1 MRLKIISHS
10 GSFLTFQPPFAADP
24 KYGQHILG
32 YMLKN
37 GWDEGYLKKESSSS
51 QHTINQIKL

>member
-1 MRLKIISHS
+1 MVR
-10 GSFLTFQPPFAADP
+10 
-24 KYGQHILG
+24 KYGLHILG

-51 QHTINQIKL
+51 QHTINQISSEIIIQI

>member
-1 MRLKIISHS
+1 MVR
-10 GSFLTFQPPFAADP
+10 

-37 GWDEGYLKKESSSS
+37 GWDEGYLEKESSSS
-51 QHTINQIKL
+51 QHTINQISSEINIQI